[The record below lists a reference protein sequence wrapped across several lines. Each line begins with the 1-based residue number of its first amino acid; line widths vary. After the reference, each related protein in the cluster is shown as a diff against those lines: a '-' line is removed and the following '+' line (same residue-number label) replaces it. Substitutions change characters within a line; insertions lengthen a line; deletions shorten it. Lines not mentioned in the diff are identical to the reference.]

1 MNDNKQLVTQI
12 PEPPFSRVLFAD
24 TRFAWIWLVA
34 RLYVGWIWLEAGL
47 EKVQN
52 PAWTGSTA
60 GVAMKGFIM
69 GAIAKASG
77 EHPAVQDWYAGF
89 LNSVVIPN
97 ISVFSYL
104 VAYGELLV
112 GIALILGIFTGIA
125 AFFGG
130 FMNMNFLLAGTVS
143 VNPILFLFELFLI
156 LAWRV
161 AGWWGLD
168 RYLLPFLGTP
178 WQPGKIFKPKEEKK

>member
-1 MNDNKQLVTQI
+1 MDDNKQMVTQI
-12 PEPPFSRVLFAD
+12 PEPRLSRVLFAD
-24 TRFAWIWLVA
+24 TRFAFLWLVV

-125 AFFGG
+125 AFFGA

-143 VNPILFLFELFLI
+143 TNPILFLFELFLI

-178 WQPGKIFKPKEEKK
+178 WQPGKIFKPKGEKK